1 MTAPTLFDAPADEAP
16 RKTGP
21 RVTPTAYLV
30 LPATASREE
39 WLAARR
45 NGIGASDV
53 PAILGVSDYGTPRS
67 VYYDKIGEAVDGAG
81 EAAHWGTVLEE
92 PVAREWA
99 RRNRSVVRRVGLVA
113 HIDDPLLM
121 CTLDRRVTE
130 CPLPDTRREQCALEV
145 KCRSAFKANRWHASL
160 PDDIAGQMLWQ
171 IAVTGYDHLHY
182 AVLVGGNDYR
192 QGVVR
197 RADHEATIRHIVT
210 ACKRFWSE
218 FVAARVVPAA
228 DPEHGGRELE
238 MYKRMHRA
246 RSGLGAGDPVEV
258 AEAVLAYEQYRL
270 AESAAKK
277 QKEVAQAELLR
288 LLGDNE
294 ALLVDG
300 HVAYEMRP
308 TRRTYTDLER
318 LAERHPD
325 AYRDCVVDRPGR
337 QFAID
342 PEFKRMAEVL

>member
-1 MTAPTLFDAPADEAP
+1 MTALFDAPTDTR

-30 LPATASREE
+30 LGADAPRGQ

-67 VYYDKIGEAVDGAG
+67 VYHDKTGENVDSAG

-113 HIDDPLLM
+113 HVDDPRLM

-130 CPLPDTRREQCALEV
+130 CPLPESHRERCALEV
-145 KCRSAFKANRWHASL
+145 KCRSAFKATRWHANL

-192 QGVVR
+192 QGTVR
-197 RADHEATIRHIVT
+197 RADHEATIRHLVT
-210 ACKRFWSE
+210 ACTRFWDE
-218 FVAARVVPAA
+218 FVQPRIVPAA
-228 DPEHGGRELE
+228 DPERAERELD
-238 MYKRMHRA
+238 MYKRMHRR
-246 RSGLGAGDPVEV
+246 RSGLGSGDPTAVR
-258 AEAVLAYEQYRL
+258 EAVLAYEQYRR
-270 AESAAKK
+270 AQSAADKAKK
-277 QKEVAQAELLR
+277 AAQAELMR
-288 LLGDNE
+288 LLGDHE

-300 HVAYEMRP
+300 QLAYEMRP
-308 TRRTYTDLER
+308 TRRAYTDLER
-318 LAERHPD
+318 LAERWPD
-325 AYRDCVVDRPGR
+325 AYRDCVTERTGR
-337 QFAID
+337 QLAID
-342 PEFKRMAEVL
+342 SNFKTMAEAL

>member
-1 MTAPTLFDAPADEAP
+1 MTALFDVPAAAQ

-30 LPATASREE
+30 LPATATRDE

-45 NGIGASDV
+45 EGIGASDV

-113 HIDDPLLM
+113 HVDDPTLM

-130 CPLPDTRREQCALEV
+130 CPLPETRREQCALEV
-145 KCRSAFKANRWHASL
+145 KLRSAFKANRWHANL

-171 IAVTGYDHLHY
+171 LAVTGYDHLHY

-192 QGVVR
+192 QGTVR
-197 RADHEATIRHIVT
+197 RAEHEPTIRHIVT
-210 ACKRFWSE
+210 ACKRFWAE
-218 FVAARVVPAA
+218 FVQARVVPAA
-228 DPEHGGRELE
+228 DPEHGERELD
-238 MYKRMHRA
+238 MYKRMHRQ
-246 RSGLGAGDPVEV
+246 RGGLVAADPVETR
-258 AEAVLAYEQYRL
+258 EAALAYAQHQR
-270 AESAAKK
+270 AESSEKK
-277 QKEVAQAELLR
+277 QKAAAYAELLR
-288 LLGDNE
+288 LMGGGT
-294 ALLVDG
+294 ALLADG
-300 HVAYEMRP
+300 HVAAEVREVNRAP
-308 TRRTYTDLER
+308 RVNLER
-318 LAERHPD
+318 LAERYPD
-325 AYRDCVVDRPGR
+325 AYRDCVVSKTGP
-337 QFAID
+337 QLYLN
-342 PEFKRMAEVL
+342 PEFVKMAEAL

>member
-1 MTAPTLFDAPADEAP
+1 MTAETLFDAPPAAEP
-16 RKTGP
+16 RKNGP

-30 LPATASREE
+30 LPATATREE

-45 NGIGASDV
+45 RGIGASDV

-67 VYYDKIGEAVDGAG
+67 VYYDKSGENVDNAG

-113 HIDDPLLM
+113 HVDDPTMM

-130 CPLPDTRREQCALEV
+130 CPLPESYRERCALEV
-145 KCRSAFKANRWHASL
+145 KLRSALKANRWHANL

-210 ACKRFWSE
+210 ACKRFWSQ
-218 FVAARVVPAA
+218 FVEPGVVPAA
-228 DPEHGGRELE
+228 DAEHASRELE
-238 MYKRMHRA
+238 MYKRMQRG
-246 RSGLGAGDPVEV
+246 RSGLTSADPVEA
-258 AEAVLAYEQYRL
+258 AEAVLAYEENRL

-277 QKEVAQAELLR
+277 RKEAAYAEMLR
-288 LLGDNE
+288 LLGNHE

-318 LAERHPD
+318 LAERYPD
-325 AYRDCVVDRPGR
+325 AYRECVYDKPGR
-337 QFAID
+337 QLAID

>member
-1 MTAPTLFDAPADEAP
+1 MTAETLFDAPPAHEP
-16 RKTGP
+16 RKSGP
-21 RVTPTAYLV
+21 RVTPTAHLV

-39 WLAARR
+39 WLVGRR

-67 VYYDKIGEAVDGAG
+67 VYYDKTGENADSAG

-113 HIDDPLLM
+113 HDGDPVMM

-145 KCRSAFKANRWHASL
+145 KCRSAFKANRWHANL

-192 QGVVR
+192 QGTVR

-210 ACKRFWSE
+210 ACKRYWE
-218 FVAARVVPAA
+218 QFVAAGVVPAG
-228 DPEHGGRELE
+228 DPEHGARELE
-238 MYKRMHRA
+238 MYRRMHGR
-246 RSGLGAGDPVEV
+246 RSGLGGGDPVEIR
-258 AEAVLAYEQYRL
+258 EAVLAYEQHRV

-277 QKEVAQAELLR
+277 AKQVAQAELMR
-288 LLGDNE
+288 LLGGHD

-300 HVAYEMRP
+300 HVAYGMEP
-308 TRRTYTDLER
+308 FRRASTDLER
-318 LAERHPD
+318 LAERWPE
-325 AYRDCVVDRPGR
+325 AYRDCVTDKPGR
-337 QFAID
+337 RLSID
-342 PEFKRMAEVL
+342 PEYKRMAEAL